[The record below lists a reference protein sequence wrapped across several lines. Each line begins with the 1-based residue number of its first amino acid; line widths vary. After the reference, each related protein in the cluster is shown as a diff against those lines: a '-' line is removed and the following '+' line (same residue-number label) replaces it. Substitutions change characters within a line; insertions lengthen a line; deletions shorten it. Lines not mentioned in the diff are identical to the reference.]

1 MKFHYKA
8 QLAAALIAA
17 AFAGTALAGPVLY
30 TTETTDITSTP
41 GANVA
46 GQVLAGTQVEE
57 LERVSGKAR
66 VRIRGWS
73 RVADPTHISAEPGK
87 PVIEAAFASSRTVK
101 LDLRPAPRR
110 FSARPGT
117 WQPLKAGLTLRNSPL
132 TAPVSPLRPKPR
144 RIPSAAPATRRLA
157 PQARPRAAG
166 TRSSRRAERPVTK
179 TLRMSS
185 SSAISRTAPGSNAPP
200 VRLKPRV

>member
-101 LDLRPAPRR
+101 LDPSAGTAKILGATWNVATAEGWVDSSKDSKCSACHAAPSPSSQTASGWYSI
-110 FSARPGT
+110 FPQGG
-117 WQPLKAGLTLRNSPL
+117 KAGDENSQDEL
-132 TAPVSPLRPKPR
+132 VFRYL
-144 RIPSAAPATRRLA
+144 
-157 PQARPRAAG
+157 QNGAR
-166 TRSSRRAERPVTK
+166 K
-179 TLRMSS
+179 
-185 SSAISRTAPGSNAPP
+185 
-200 VRLKPRV
+200 

>member
-73 RVADPTHISAEPGK
+73 RVVDPTHISAEPGK
-87 PVIEAAFASSRTVK
+87 PVIERHSP
-101 LDLRPAPRR
+101 LPAP
-110 FSARPGT
+110 
-117 WQPLKAGLTLRNSPL
+117 
-132 TAPVSPLRPKPR
+132 
-144 RIPSAAPATRRLA
+144 
-157 PQARPRAAG
+157 
-166 TRSSRRAERPVTK
+166 
-179 TLRMSS
+179 
-185 SSAISRTAPGSNAPP
+185 
-200 VRLKPRV
+200 

>member
-87 PVIEAAFASSRTVK
+87 PVRLFPHREA
-101 LDLRPAPRR
+101 
-110 FSARPGT
+110 
-117 WQPLKAGLTLRNSPL
+117 
-132 TAPVSPLRPKPR
+132 
-144 RIPSAAPATRRLA
+144 
-157 PQARPRAAG
+157 
-166 TRSSRRAERPVTK
+166 RSFGRHREDSRRDLERGN
-179 TLRMSS
+179 R
-185 SSAISRTAPGSNAPP
+185 
-200 VRLKPRV
+200 

>member
-57 LERVSGKAR
+57 LERQGPRPDPRLVPCSGSHAHFGRTRKAR
-66 VRIRGWS
+66 
-73 RVADPTHISAEPGK
+73 D
-87 PVIEAAFASSRTVK
+87 
-101 LDLRPAPRR
+101 
-110 FSARPGT
+110 
-117 WQPLKAGLTLRNSPL
+117 
-132 TAPVSPLRPKPR
+132 
-144 RIPSAAPATRRLA
+144 
-157 PQARPRAAG
+157 
-166 TRSSRRAERPVTK
+166 
-179 TLRMSS
+179 
-185 SSAISRTAPGSNAPP
+185 
-200 VRLKPRV
+200 

>member
-101 LDLRPAPRR
+101 LDP
-110 FSARPGT
+110 SAGT
-117 WQPLKAGLTLRNSPL
+117 AKILGATWNVATAEGWVDSSKLTADGAGLTAQAKAAKDSKCS
-132 TAPVSPLRPKPR
+132 ACH
-144 RIPSAAPATRRLA
+144 AAPSPSSQTASGWYSIF
-157 PQARPRAAG
+157 PQGGKAG
-166 TRSSRRAERPVTK
+166 DP
-179 TLRMSS
+179 M
-185 SSAISRTAPGSNAPP
+185 
-200 VRLKPRV
+200 

>member
-101 LDLRPAPRR
+101 LDP
-110 FSARPGT
+110 SAGT